1 MFDNILLPIDP
12 NHPASWKKALPMALK
27 LVGDS
32 GTLHVL
38 GIVHDLGAAS
48 IASFLPADF
57 EKNALRKMKDELEE
71 FISAHVPAG
80 KTAMAH
86 VGHGHVPEHILSAAD
101 DVGAD
106 IIVMAS
112 HPPDELM
119 TLLVGSNA
127 DKVVRHAKH
136 PVLVVR

>member
-1 MFDNILLPIDP
+1 MFENVLLPIDL
-12 NHPASWKKALPMALK
+12 NHPASWEKTLPMAVK
-27 LVGDS
+27 LCGGT

-57 EKNALRKMKDELEE
+57 EQKALEKMKADLEAFIAKNVPEGTNAL
-71 FISAHVPAG
+71 
-80 KTAMAH
+80 AH
-86 VGHGHVPEHILSAAD
+86 VGHGHVPEHIISAGRAT
-101 DVGAD
+101 GAD

-119 TLLVGSNA
+119 TFLVGSNA
-127 DKVVRHAKH
+127 DRVVRHADR